1 MDAMDSDDESDHDLI
16 STEMIEDI
24 RGVSQSHPNINQR
37 EARYKIRDCIRQ
49 RQSEW
54 KGELKAMWNMV
65 KGLHKVF
72 KTIVKDVSQDL
83 PPFGQSGSEVYHFI
97 LEPRNNLKWQNFQV
111 T

>member
-49 RQSEW
+49 RQL
-54 KGELKAMWNMV
+54 ELKVALKYTQNMG
-65 KGLHKVF
+65 KSLHKVF
-72 KTIVKDVSQDL
+72 KTVVKDIPQ
-83 PPFGQSGSEVYHFI
+83 
-97 LEPRNNLKWQNFQV
+97 
-111 T
+111 